1 MKKTLIIALTLLA
14 VGLLSIGVN
23 AGPSGEI
30 FVYSASGPEI
40 TGPIIELFNKTYPDI
55 KVVKIHAGTPELFS
69 RIRAEKGNPAADVM
83 FGGDPLLYDRE
94 ADLFEAFVHPER
106 ENFATLDPN
115 NIWNPFTIF
124 VQPLIVNTNL
134 VKPEDYPET
143 VLEVLENGPKWKA
156 NGGIALA
163 APNTSSTGW
172 TIVSGIATAHGW
184 DFIEKLMP
192 YVSVTNGSDAMFNA
206 VKDGEL
212 PIGWIN
218 EDLGYQWG
226 SAGIGVKLI
235 YPSDVVTI
243 QMDAYGLVKNGP
255 NPKLAKIFLEF
266 LGTKQVHEV
275 ASQIVKRRSVR
286 NDVEPPGGLPELEG
300 LNLYYASEP
309 RDVVTDRF
317 NAIIDRGK

>member
-143 VLEVLENGPKWKA
+143 VLEVLGNGPKWKA

-192 YVSVTNGSDAMFNA
+192 YLSVTNGSDAMFNA

-218 EDLGYQWG
+218 EDLGYQWE

-266 LGTKQVHEV
+266 LGTKEVHEV